1 MQNTHINL
9 GLVIAASLMAVGIA
23 AGGWFTG
30 NALVKGRDADR
41 VVTVK
46 GVAEQ
51 AVEADLALWPLQ
63 FVVAEDDLKVA
74 QARIGESARKVSA
87 FLARHGIDATQVGLQ
102 ELNVTDAQANR
113 YGGQNAARRFI
124 ISQTIM
130 VRSIAP
136 DTVFQASQKIGEL
149 VDEGVVLSSDGPMS
163 GGPTFLFTRLNDVKP
178 AMIAEATANA
188 RQSAEQFAKDAQSSL
203 GGIRRAN
210 QGLFVIL
217 PRDQASG
224 IQEEKQRAKVVR
236 VVTTVDYLLK

>member
-1 MQNTHINL
+1 LENRHINM
-9 GLVIAASLMAVGIA
+9 GLVIAAGLLAVGIA

-30 NALVKGRDADR
+30 NALVKGREADR

-46 GVAEQ
+46 GVAEKE
-51 AVEADLALWPLQ
+51 VEADLALWPIQ

-74 QARIGESARKVSA
+74 QTRIGDSARKVGG
-87 FLARHGIDATQVGLQ
+87 FLVRHGIDAAQVGLRD
-102 ELNVTDAQANR
+102 LNVTDTQANR
-113 YGGQNAARRFI
+113 YGGQNAARRYV

-130 VRSIAP
+130 VRSTAP

-149 VDEGVVLSSDGPMS
+149 VDEGIVLSSDGPMS
-163 GGPTFLFTRLNDVKP
+163 GGPTFLFTKLNDVKP

-188 RQSAEQFAKDAQSSL
+188 RHSAEQFAKDAHSTL

-224 IQEEKQRAKVVR
+224 VQEEKQRTKIVR